1 MERFNGI
8 DLDKATG
15 FNISDLVRISE
26 AFDLSYD
33 FMFTGENK

>member
-1 MERFNGI
+1 MDF
-8 DLDKATG
+8 DKVTG

-33 FMFTGENK
+33 FMFTGRD